1 MKPYILV
8 VDDEPDIRRLIRE
21 ILEEEGYAVAVAKD
35 GQAAR
40 ESIQS
45 RTPSLVLL
53 DIWMPDVDGI
63 TLLKEFINV
72 HQLRCPVIMMSGHGT
87 VEAAVEATR
96 LGAHDFI
103 EKPLS
108 LSKLLLTIDNA
119 LKTAQTAIPIT
130 PPISPIEPVEI
141 IGKSA
146 VTQQLIKQLTGCAE
160 HNVNVL
166 LRGEP
171 GVGKAHCAKFIHTHS
186 QRRDAPFIELRSA
199 TLPDADVHHR
209 SLELFLGKETSDG
222 TQSGLIERAAEGTLF
237 IDDVAELSPEM
248 QTALY
253 GVLTSPLIYRVQG
266 ETGFR
271 VTARLIAASRYDLQ
285 QEVRAGRFREDLY
298 HVLNQYPVQILP
310 LREHSEDVTELIQHY
325 VRLFSDQEGLPYRS
339 FTLAAQNRLR
349 NYHWPGNVL
358 ELENLIHRLLIQ
370 VEQPSIDVEH
380 IESVLSE
387 HEKASQYEAYHHIM
401 PEFEMPLRQ
410 AREQFEKAYLQ
421 YHLTQT
427 DGSVGKVAKLAGME
441 RTHLYRKLRSLGI
454 DTKHLTQSSKDA

>member
-1 MKPYILV
+1 V
-8 VDDEPDIRRLIRE
+8 VDDEPDIRRLVRE

-35 GQAAR
+35 GQSAK
-40 ESIQS
+40 ESIEA

-63 TLLKEFINV
+63 TLLKEFIDTY
-72 HQLRCPVIMMSGHGT
+72 QLHCPVIMMSGHAT

-108 LSKLLLTIDNA
+108 LAKLLLTVDNA
-119 LKTAQTAIPIT
+119 LKNGQAAAPLA
-130 PPISPIEPVEI
+130 PPHRPLEPVEMV
-141 IGKSA
+141 GKSA
-146 VTQQLIKQLTGCAE
+146 ATQKLLKQLNDCAQ
-160 HNVNVL
+160 HQVTVL
-166 LRGEP
+166 LRGEA
-171 GVGKAHCAKFIHTHS
+171 GVGKTHCAKYIHTQS
-186 QRRDAPFIELRSA
+186 ARQAGPFVELRTA
-199 TLPDADVHHR
+199 VLPDGAQR
-209 SLELFLGKETSDG
+209 SLELFLGKESAEGVQT
-222 TQSGLIERAAEGTLF
+222 GLLEQAAEGSLY
-237 IDDVAELSPEM
+237 IDDVAELNDDM

-253 GVLTSPLIYRVQG
+253 GALTSPVIYRQQG
-266 ETGFR
+266 ETGIAVRAR
-271 VTARLIAASRYDLQ
+271 VIAASRYDLE

-298 HVLNQYPVQILP
+298 HVLNQYPIHILP

-325 VRLFSDQEGLPYRS
+325 VRLFSDQEGLPYRG
-339 FTLAAQNRLR
+339 FTMAAQNRLR

-370 VEQPSIDVEH
+370 VDQPNIDLEHVE
-380 IESVLSE
+380 EVLRDFD
-387 HEKASQYEAYHHIM
+387 KGSQYKPSQLEAIAHKM

-421 YHLTQT
+421 YHLSQT
-427 DGSVGKVAKLAGME
+427 EGSVGKVAKLAGME

-454 DTKHLTQSSKDA
+454 DTKHLTQSAKDS

>member
-1 MKPYILV
+1 LKPYILV

-35 GQAAR
+35 GQSAR
-40 ESIQS
+40 EAVQT
-45 RTPSLVLL
+45 RTPNLVLL

-63 TLLKEFINV
+63 TLLKEFIDV
-72 HQLRCPVIMMSGHGT
+72 YQLHCPVIMMSGHAT

-108 LSKLLLTIDNA
+108 LSKLLLTIENA
-119 LKTAQTAIPIT
+119 MQSGHIAAPVA
-130 PPISPIEPVEI
+130 PPFSPIEPVEI
-141 IGKSA
+141 VGKSA
-146 VTQQLIKQLTGCAE
+146 AVQQLVKQLKGCAE
-160 HNVNVL
+160 HTVNVL

-171 GVGKAHCAKFIHTHS
+171 GVGKSHCAKFIHTHS
-186 QRRDAPFIELRSA
+186 QRRNAPFVELRTA
-199 TLPDADVHHR
+199 TLPEEPR
-209 SLELFLGKETSDG
+209 SLELLLGKETSEG
-222 TQSGLIERAAEGTLF
+222 VRSGLIEQAADGTLY
-237 IDDVAELSPEM
+237 IDDVAELSADM

-253 GVLTSPLIYRVQG
+253 GALTSPLIYRVQG
-266 ETGFR
+266 QTGIS
-271 VTARLIAASRYDLQ
+271 VTARFIAASRYDLE
-285 QEVRAGRFREDLY
+285 QEIRSGRFREDLY
-298 HVLNQYPVQILP
+298 HVLNQYPVGILP

-325 VRLFSDQEGLPYRS
+325 VRLFSDKEGLHYRA
-339 FTLAAQNRLR
+339 FTMAAQNRLR

-380 IESVLSE
+380 IENVLSDYD
-387 HEKASQYEAYHHIM
+387 KLSQYDAVHHIM

-454 DTKHLTQSSKDA
+454 DTKHLTQSAKE

>member
-1 MKPYILV
+1 V
-8 VDDEPDIRRLIRE
+8 VDDEPDIRRLVRE

-35 GQAAR
+35 GQSAR
-40 ESIQS
+40 ESIEA

-63 TLLKEFINV
+63 TLLKEFIDTY
-72 HQLRCPVIMMSGHGT
+72 QLHCPVIMMSGHAT

-108 LSKLLLTIDNA
+108 LAKLLLTIDNA
-119 LKTAQTAIPIT
+119 LKSGQATAPLA
-130 PPISPIEPVEI
+130 PPHRPVEPVEMV
-141 IGKSA
+141 GKSTA
-146 VTQQLIKQLTGCAE
+146 TQKLLKQLNDCAQ
-160 HNVNVL
+160 HQVTVL
-166 LRGEP
+166 LRGEA
-171 GVGKAHCAKFIHTHS
+171 GVGKTHCAKYIHTQS
-186 QRRDAPFIELRSA
+186 ARQAGPFVELRTA
-199 TLPDADVHHR
+199 VLPDGAQR
-209 SLELFLGKETSDG
+209 SLELFLGKETTEG
-222 TQSGLIERAAEGTLF
+222 VQAGLLEQAAEGSLY
-237 IDDVAELSPEM
+237 IDDVAELNDDM

-253 GVLTSPLIYRVQG
+253 GALTSPVIYRQQG
-266 ETGFR
+266 ETGVPLRAR
-271 VTARLIAASRYDLQ
+271 VIVASRYDLE

-298 HVLNQYPVQILP
+298 HVLNQYPIHILP

-325 VRLFSDQEGLPYRS
+325 VRLFSDQEGLTYRG
-339 FTLAAQNRLR
+339 FTMAAQNRLR

-370 VEQPSIDVEH
+370 VDQPNIDLEHVE
-380 IESVLSE
+380 EVLRDFDNV
-387 HEKASQYEAYHHIM
+387 SQYKPSQLEAITHKM

-421 YHLTQT
+421 YHLSQT
-427 DGSVGKVAKLAGME
+427 EGSVGKVAKLAGME

-454 DTKHLTQSSKDA
+454 DTKHLTQSAKDS